1 MDVRCAIC
9 GVVFHQEEHYLKHY
23 QQEHSE
29 LGVNSL
35 FPLEDAWLF
44 RIASLQE
51 REAERRTEVKL
62 LAKDLVEKK
71 SIQELLLDRLP
82 CRSLHM
88 AKFREFAKMLKDG
101 NLGHRNVK

>member
-23 QQEHSE
+23 QREHSE

-44 RIASLQE
+44 RIASPQ
-51 REAERRTEVKL
+51 
-62 LAKDLVEKK
+62 EKK
-71 SIQELLLDRLP
+71 GSADGVLLL
-82 CRSLHM
+82 
-88 AKFREFAKMLKDG
+88 KQKVF
-101 NLGHRNVK
+101 